1 MFNFSVCQGHAGHEN
16 SPQIM
21 SDEKMS
27 KEGEPSDTLWIGF
40 PPPSK
45 VDEEGLRRAFLLF
58 GEVERIT
65 TFPDRS
71 YCFVQFRN
79 VDEAT
84 RAKDGLQGRLL
95 NDPRILIRFS
105 SNEGAP
111 KRIPKG
117 DGSFYPQILQR
128 GPLVHPDVVGSRM
141 THSSVEWPTSSMMH
155 LTSRQSAFHHDANR
169 PVSLGYGRQMGGGGS
184 MGSVPDMHGVPFGNN
199 ELFSNNRLSTLGDF
213 GAWPSVIEDHSN
225 IREHK
230 RAKIGLSSYSV
241 GGLDDDSIRPAYSTT
256 RSMHSGSLAET
267 PMTNWKGAIAKGGSI
282 ICRVQSF
289 PVGKGIDGPL

>member
-1 MFNFSVCQGHAGHEN
+1 V
-16 SPQIM
+16 
-21 SDEKMS
+21 S

-79 VDEAT
+79 VDEAM

-111 KRIPKG
+111 KRISKAEG
-117 DGSFYPQILQR
+117 TFYPQVIQR
-128 GPLVHPDVVGSRM
+128 GLLAHPDISGPRTTRNTVD
-141 THSSVEWPTSSMMH
+141 WPNSAVMH
-155 LTSRQSAFHHDANR
+155 MANRYSAFQHDVNR
-169 PVSLGYGRQMGGGGS
+169 PASLGYGRQTGGGGIISS
-184 MGSVPDMHGVPFGNN
+184 MPDVHGAHFSKT
-199 ELFSNNRLSTLGDF
+199 ELFSNNRISPL
-213 GAWPSVIEDHSN
+213 SVIEDHSN
-225 IREHK
+225 VREHK
-230 RAKIGLSSYSV
+230 RTKVGSSSYSV
-241 GGLDDDSIRPAYSTT
+241 GGLDDDLLRPAYSTL
-256 RSMHSGSLAET
+256 HSVRPGNVAET
-267 PMTNWKGAIAKGGSI
+267 PIINWKGAIAKGGNV

-289 PVGKGIDGPL
+289 PVGKGVDGPL